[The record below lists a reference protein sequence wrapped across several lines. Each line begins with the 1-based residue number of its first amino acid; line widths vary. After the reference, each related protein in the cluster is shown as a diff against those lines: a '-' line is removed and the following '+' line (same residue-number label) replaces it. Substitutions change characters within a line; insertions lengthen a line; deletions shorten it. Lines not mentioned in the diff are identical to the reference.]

1 MTGTNEEFE
10 EEFVDIE
17 KDSITSI
24 FASLIS
30 EGKLSPSEIADTL
43 ESVLFH
49 RYIDTIESPKEALLA
64 YREYSNEVHMD
75 EQMGAISNTFTQDIQ
90 TYEADMGYVAP
101 VYKKNSQQDSKKES
115 NQKRRLDEEKIE
127 LLTKRS
133 KELHDKNV
141 DLEIEVYRLK
151 QELEEIKN
159 KDKGK

>member
-1 MTGTNEEFE
+1 MAGTNEEFE

-17 KDSITSI
+17 KDSITSL
-24 FASLIS
+24 FASFIS
-30 EGKLSPSEIADTL
+30 EGNLSPSEIADTL

-49 RYIDTIESPKEALLA
+49 RYIDTIENPKEALLA

-75 EQMGAISNTFTQDIQ
+75 EQMRAIGNTFAQDIQ
-90 TYEADMGYVAP
+90 AYEADLGYVAP
-101 VYKKNSQQDSKKES
+101 VYKMDSQQNFKKES
-115 NQKRRLDEEKIE
+115 NQKRKQDEEKIE
-127 LLTKRS
+127 FLTKRS

-151 QELEEIKN
+151 QELEKIKN